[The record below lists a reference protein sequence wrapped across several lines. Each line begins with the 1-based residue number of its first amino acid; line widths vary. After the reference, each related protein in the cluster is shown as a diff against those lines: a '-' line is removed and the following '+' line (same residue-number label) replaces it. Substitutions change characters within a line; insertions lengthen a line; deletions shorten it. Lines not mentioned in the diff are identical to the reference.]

1 MSLYSSFVTVF
12 PPEHMLSAAL
22 CRQTHLESVPAERAA
37 RGASVWE
44 KEAGSAFSDGTRV
57 GGRPRSGR
65 GTREFPI
72 WVHPVLRA
80 EG

>member
-57 GGRPRSGR
+57 GGRPR
-65 GTREFPI
+65 
-72 WVHPVLRA
+72 
-80 EG
+80 EGALVNSPFGSILS